1 MVEFKRFGENTLTT
15 FFSDSLEK
23 KSVNMRVPDFL
34 YLFQYFILKP
44 KEQISRSRIFT
55 DFLQ

>member
-23 KSVNMRVPDFL
+23 KSTILPIPDL
-34 YLFQYFILKP
+34 RILYFIFYTETKNQNSGLGK
-44 KEQISRSRIFT
+44 IV
-55 DFLQ
+55 DF